1 MKVSDYIECIHVLKE
16 RFDEEI
22 DRSLSLISIVNDVP
36 FEELELMPIK
46 EVQRL
51 VLEINNELSRKHYE
65 VHSVNG
71 FHLVPNNRIT
81 LGNFI
86 DLETYIHEP
95 DDLTKCFAILYRK
108 QRLDDWGNAE
118 FEPVKFDIQERA
130 NVFLDFETSD
140 VVGRLDTYKE
150 FRNQIVESYKAIFG
164 LDDDKEEVEPIDTSQ
179 LTKAEIREI
188 EQEEKKKQE
197 QARFSWE
204 SFVYW
209 LSDNSLVNVEQVLNF
224 PVVYALNMASMRKV
238 FQE

>member
-1 MKVSDYIECIHVLKE
+1 MKISDYIECMHVLKE

-22 DRSLSLISIVNDVP
+22 DRSLSLIAIVKDIP
-36 FEELELMPIK
+36 FEKLELMPIK
-46 EVQRL
+46 EVQML
-51 VLEINNELSRKHYE
+51 VSEINIELSRKHYE

-108 QRLDDWGNAE
+108 QRLDDWGNTE
-118 FEPVKFDIQERA
+118 FEPVKFDITERA
-130 NVFLDFETSD
+130 NLFLEFETSD
-140 VVGRLDTYKE
+140 VIGRLNTYKD

-164 LDDDKEEVEPIDTSQ
+164 LDQEEKQEEEIDLSQ
-179 LTKAEIREI
+179 LTKPEIAELEA
-188 EQEEKKKQE
+188 QKKKEQE

>member
-1 MKVSDYIECIHVLKE
+1 MRISDYIECMHVLKE

-36 FEELELMPIK
+36 FEQLELMPIK

-51 VLEINNELSRKHYE
+51 VGDINIELSRKHYE
-65 VHSVNG
+65 VHSVG
-71 FHLVPNNRIT
+71 DFHLVPNNRIT

-108 QRLDDWGNAE
+108 QRLDDWGNVE

-140 VVGRLDTYKE
+140 VIGRLNTYNE

-164 LDDDKEEVEPIDTSQ
+164 LDDEKKDEPIDFTG

-188 EQEEKKKQE
+188 EEEEKKRQE

>member
-1 MKVSDYIECIHVLKE
+1 MRISDYIECMHVLKE

-22 DRSLSLISIVNDVP
+22 DRSLSLISIVNEIP
-36 FEELELMPIK
+36 FEQLELMPIK
-46 EVQRL
+46 DVQRL
-51 VLEINNELSRKHYE
+51 VGEINKELARKHYE
-65 VHSVNG
+65 VHTVNG

-95 DDLTKCFAILYRK
+95 DDLTKVIAILYRK
-108 QRLDDWGNAE
+108 TKRDEWGNIEYEPVRFDITERAKE
-118 FEPVKFDIQERA
+118 FESIEH
-130 NVFLDFETSD
+130 SD
-140 VVGRLDTYKE
+140 VVGRVSTYSD

-164 LDDDKEEVEPIDTSQ
+164 LDDEKKDEPIDFTG

-188 EQEEKKKQE
+188 EEEEKKRQE

>member
-22 DRSLSLISIVNDVP
+22 DRSLSLISIVNEIP

-51 VLEINNELSRKHYE
+51 VGQINNELAQKHKE
-65 VHSVNG
+65 KDCVNG

-108 QRLDDWGNAE
+108 QRLDDWGNVE

-164 LDDDKEEVEPIDTSQ
+164 LDAEKEEEEPIDMSQ

-188 EQEEKKKQE
+188 EKEEKKRQE

-209 LSDNSLVNVEQVLNF
+209 LADNSLVNVEQVLNF

>member
-1 MKVSDYIECIHVLKE
+1 MKVSDYIECLHVIRE

-22 DRSLSLISIVNDVP
+22 DRSLSLISIVHDTP
-36 FEELELMPIK
+36 FEDLELMPIK

-51 VLEINNELSRKHYE
+51 VNEINTDLARKHYE
-65 VHSVNG
+65 VNTVGG
-71 FHLVPNNRIT
+71 FQLVPNNRIT

-95 DDLTKCFAILYRK
+95 DNFTKCLSILYRR
-108 QRLDDWGNAE
+108 QRLDSWGNAE
-118 FEPVKFDIQERA
+118 FEPVKFDITERA
-130 NVFLDFETSD
+130 KQFETFEHSD
-140 VVGRLDTYKE
+140 VIGRIETYSK
-150 FRNQIVESYKAIFG
+150 FRNKIVESYKSIFG
-164 LDDDKEEVEPIDTSQ
+164 LDKEDKEEDPDLSQ
-179 LTKAEIREI
+179 MTKPEIAEYEAQKKK
-188 EQEEKKKQE
+188 EQEQS
-197 QARFSWE
+197 RFSWE